1 MKKILFRQNRKSAFC
16 RRARALQNCSRPH
29 FSEMHKNWSK
39 KFIFHQVGF
48 CPWIPSLLQRST
60 FLPSFYA
67 FPKNVVLD
75 NFVELELFY
84 KTHFSDFAGTK
95 SFSSTLTI
103 LHFRFNTKCR
113 GALKHDFCKNRPFD
127 GTVGKIFFK
136 IFSRICSLWCETTEN
151 AKIFGRWPSKTRP
164 LNHFMTPS

>member
-1 MKKILFRQNRKSAFC
+1 MED
-16 RRARALQNCSRPH
+16 RRARALQICSRPH

-67 FPKNVVLD
+67 FPKNVVLN

-84 KTHFSDFAGTK
+84 KTHFSDFELK
-95 SFSSTLTI
+95 NFFHLLWRFSIFVSITNQ
-103 LHFRFNTKCR
+103 RPY
-113 GALKHDFCKNRPFD
+113 GHDFRVILNFSENLELIIIIYWSYIRFSKCISE
-127 GTVGKIFFK
+127 IF
-136 IFSRICSLWCETTEN
+136 L
-151 AKIFGRWPSKTRP
+151 
-164 LNHFMTPS
+164 